1 MCKTPKLY
9 PSGTCGNHILFKYLT
24 VSATFVLI
32 LVFYIIIIIISYLAG
47 RAAYMTVE
55 LSNNDDVT
63 RGVTKGS

>member
-1 MCKTPKLY
+1 M
-9 PSGTCGNHILFKYLT
+9 
-24 VSATFVLI
+24 LI
-32 LVFYIIIIIISYLAG
+32 LVFYIIIIIICYLAG